1 MNGDEQLAVDA
12 LRLLRGAVDEVMAE
26 KGIED
31 EEAVVGVPIA
41 LRQGDLSSARYAAIE
56 ALLEAG
62 ALMRDPETDE
72 ANELLSNVLGVPEVF
87 KITSDGLDYA
97 GRGRWGCERARY
109 SSMNTAIHPPS
120 GKARSVLKNS
130 FVPFSERSSGA

>member
-1 MNGDEQLAVDA
+1 M
-12 LRLLRGAVDEVMAE
+12 MAE

-31 EEAVVGVPIA
+31 EEDVVGVPIA
-41 LRQGDLSSARYAAIE
+41 LRQGDLGSARYDAAIE

-87 KITSDGLDYA
+87 KITSDGLELL
-97 GRGRWGCERARY
+97 RWARE
-109 SSMNTAIHPPS
+109 M
-120 GKARSVLKNS
+120 GM
-130 FVPFSERSSGA
+130 

>member
-1 MNGDEQLAVDA
+1 MGRRREEKESMNGDEQRAVDA
-12 LRLLRGAVDEVMAE
+12 LRLLRGAVDEVMMAE

-31 EEAVVGVPIA
+31 EADVVGVPIA
-41 LRQGDLSSARYAAIE
+41 LRQGDLSSARYDAAIE

-87 KITSDGLDYA
+87 KITSDGLELL
-97 GRGRWGCERARY
+97 RRARE
-109 SSMNTAIHPPS
+109 M
-120 GKARSVLKNS
+120 GM
-130 FVPFSERSSGA
+130 

>member
-1 MNGDEQLAVDA
+1 MNGDEQRAVDA
-12 LRLLRGAVDEVMAE
+12 LRLLRGAVDEVMGE

-31 EEAVVGVPIA
+31 EEDVVGVPIA
-41 LRQGDLSSARYAAIE
+41 LRQGDLSSARYDAAIE

-87 KITSDGLDYA
+87 KITSDGLELL
-97 GRGRWGCERARY
+97 RRARE
-109 SSMNTAIHPPS
+109 M
-120 GKARSVLKNS
+120 GM
-130 FVPFSERSSGA
+130 